1 MESKEGIRSDILK
14 TKAKVKMNSNIII
27 FAFFLLLSFIF
38 WYLNSLGEDLD
49 TDIRYP
55 VQFSNIPENINLSED
70 LPAKLTL
77 FIKGPGFSILRLK
90 MSGKKS
96 PVIIDLTKVPR
107 RSIKNNNSNNLYIL
121 TSGLV
126 IDFNTQLKT
135 VCIIT
140 SVKPDTLFYSSEQ
153 IVK

>member
-14 TKAKVKMNSNIII
+14 TKAKVKMNRNIII
-27 FAFFLLLSFIF
+27 FAFFLLLSFTF
-38 WYLNSLGEDLD
+38 WYLNSLGENLD

-55 VQFSNIPENINLSED
+55 VQFSNIPESIKLSAD

-77 FIKGPGFSILRLK
+77 FIKGPGFSIVRLK

-96 PVIIDLTKVPR
+96 PVVIDLAKVPR

-126 IDFNTQLKT
+126 SDFNTQLKT

-153 IVK
+153 ITK